1 MYQDWMENTPI
12 FGEIKDVYIKPES
25 KFNNEKDKIIFYKCD
40 GKEYHYGLIAFNHCL
55 VNLEKV
61 N

>member
-1 MYQDWMENTPI
+1 MQIKIGNKYKSKINQKE
-12 FGEIKDVYIKPES
+12 FEITGI
-25 KFNNEKDKIIFYKCD
+25 NEKDKIIFYKCD